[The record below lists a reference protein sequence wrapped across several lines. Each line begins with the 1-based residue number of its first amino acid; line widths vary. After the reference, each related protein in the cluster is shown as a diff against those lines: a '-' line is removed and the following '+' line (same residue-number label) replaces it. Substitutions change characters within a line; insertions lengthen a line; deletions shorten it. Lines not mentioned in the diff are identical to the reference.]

1 MQPGEKL
8 ARIPF
13 WFLRHGETDWNA
25 RGLSQGNV
33 DIPLNPTGLAQAR
46 SAAALLRH
54 RGIRAI
60 VASPLS
66 RARVTAEIVA
76 ETLSLPVETDDG
88 LREVAFGVQEGQ
100 PMTDWFARW
109 VAGEWTPEGAETFT
123 ALRARAVAAI
133 NRATALPPAV
143 LVVAHGAMF
152 RALRSAMGLEPNVR
166 TPNAMPF
173 WCDPPRPN
181 GTAWDLK
188 PAEGMALTIAAGS

>member
-1 MQPGEKL
+1 MPPREAL
-8 ARIPF
+8 ARVPF

-46 SAAALLRH
+46 SAADLLRH

-60 VASPLS
+60 VASPLL
-66 RARVTAEIVA
+66 RARVTAEITGEA
-76 ETLSLPVETDDG
+76 LQLPVEIDEG

-100 PMTDWFARW
+100 PMTEWFASW
-109 VAGEWTPEGAETFT
+109 VAGEWTPDGAETFA
-123 ALRARAVAAI
+123 ALRARAVAAV

-143 LVVAHGAMF
+143 LVVGHGALF

-166 TPNAMPF
+166 TRNAIPF
-173 WCDPPRPN
+173 WCEPPGAG
-181 GTAWDLK
+181 GTEWDLK
-188 PAEGMALTIAAGS
+188 PAVEGMALTMAG